1 MADTYSTYEA
11 KSRFSEV
18 MRKVRGGRR
27 VIIEYHGRAVAEIL
41 PLSSAPESLD
51 ERVASLSRAGLIAA
65 PSGRPTYR
73 PAVRRPGALKRF
85 LKDRD

>member
-18 MRKVRGGRR
+18 MRKVRGGKR
-27 VIIEYHGRAVAEIL
+27 VVIEYHGRAVAEIL
-41 PLSSAPESLD
+41 PLASAPESLD
-51 ERVASLSRAGLIAA
+51 ERVASLSRAGLITA
-65 PSGRPTYR
+65 PAGRSAYR
-73 PAVRRPGALKRF
+73 PAARRPGALRRF